1 MGIKALDGANR
12 RIVSYVVIVGL
23 ALAFAATADVGTRL
37 AYSEVALTARVEA
50 AVAEFAEGQHP
61 SRRSSDLALTVWQ
74 LARAR
79 SSYALP
85 HRIRTQR
92 QR

>member
-1 MGIKALDGANR
+1 MGIKALAGANR

-50 AVAEFAEGQHP
+50 AVAESQKANT
-61 SRRSSDLALTVWQ
+61 RRA
-74 LARAR
+74 
-79 SSYALP
+79 
-85 HRIRTQR
+85 IRVILHSPYGN
-92 QR
+92 

>member
-23 ALAFAATADVGTRL
+23 ALAFLATADVGTRL

-50 AVAEFAEGQHP
+50 AVVESKANT
-61 SRRSSDLALTVWQ
+61 RRAVRVILHSP
-74 LARAR
+74 
-79 SSYALP
+79 YGN
-85 HRIRTQR
+85 
-92 QR
+92 